1 MKNPIRERPWLLIVG
16 GLALFVTMWIF
27 FLVIAHR
34 NQPESVPVK
43 TRAAVVP

>member
-1 MKNPIRERPWLLIVG
+1 MKNPIAERPWLLIVG
-16 GLALFVTMWIF
+16 GLALFVSAWIV

-43 TRAAVVP
+43 TRPAAAR